1 MLYWEGLVG
10 CGRYLVLTGEG
21 RVMSTKAMRWGGQ
34 LCIGYASSPT
44 LTQTYRNL
52 TYVKLLSTLHAPHP
66 GLPNVHLNTLLEI
79 QVVVDQIHYLR

>member
-10 CGRYLVLTGEG
+10 CGRYLVLAAEG

-44 LTQTYRNL
+44 LTQTYPNL
-52 TYVKLLSTLHAPHP
+52 TYVKLLSMLHAPHP
-66 GLPNVHLNTLLEI
+66 ELLNVHSNTNVGNSSRCRSNPLP
-79 QVVVDQIHYLR
+79 